1 MQLPRSPAPTRNLL
15 WIFLVWLAAF
25 YGAWLYLV
33 FGRGYLQLAEAH
45 WPIAVAMA
53 AGSYFA
59 GSTPMGGGTVGFP
72 VLVLLFHGPAAL
84 GRDFG
89 FAVQSI
95 GMTSASIFII
105 ARRQP
110 VAWPMLRWAMLGSL
124 IGTPLGLI
132 FVAPLVSGLVV
143 KVLFAVIWASFAMM
157 TLVKLRE
164 IAQLEGMTNLPMRFH
179 RASGLLVGLFGGAF
193 CAALTGVG
201 IDMMI
206 YAVLVTLVR
215 TDLKVGVPTSVIL
228 MAFTSL
234 VGIATRNLQGTLNP
248 ETFGNWIAA
257 APVVALGAPFG
268 AFVVD
273 KIGRTPTLIVVAILC
288 IGQFIWTVVEEWAR
302 LGLIGLAIAVSGVLL
317 INLGFHFL
325 HEAGLRLRAGAAPPV
340 AHPEPALRAEAQV
353 A

>member
-1 MQLPRSPAPTRNLL
+1 MPSLAPSTAPRPRL
-15 WIFLVWLAAF
+15 WIFVAWLGAF
-25 YGAWLYLV
+25 YLTWLFLV
-33 FGRGYLQLAEAH
+33 VVRGYWPLAQAH

-72 VLVLLFHGPAAL
+72 VLVLLFDGPAAL

-105 ARRQP
+105 SRRQQ

-132 FVAPLVSGLVV
+132 FIAPLVSGLVV

-164 IAQLEGMTNLPMRFH
+164 TAQLEGMTNLPIRFH
-179 RASGLLVGLFGGAF
+179 RVSGLLVGLFGGAF

-201 IDMMI
+201 IDMII

-215 TDLKVGVPTSVIL
+215 TDLKIGVPTSVIL

-234 VGIATRNLQGTLNP
+234 IGIATRNLQGTVNP

-257 APVVALGAPFG
+257 APVVALGAPLG

-273 KIGRTPTLIVVAILC
+273 KIGRTPTLVVVAILC
-288 IGQFIWTVVEEWAR
+288 IGQFVWTVVEEWAH
-302 LGLIGLAIAVSGVLL
+302 LGLIGLAIAVGGVLL

-325 HEAGLRLRAGAAPPV
+325 HEAGLRLQAGAAPAVELPGPEVRTRV
-340 AHPEPALRAEAQV
+340 A
-353 A
+353 